1 MQKLSEVECLREHS
15 VFDVIM
21 SEIFLR
27 KMDSRLGQQ
36 KQLRQETLRLIEKE
50 QKLRLPAHTVDL
62 FLKHTAEEFRDEY
75 ISVLGKTSKRSA
87 AERKYIEQLG
97 NLAYNDAVEEMACE
111 ECPELKE
118 EFAKRHKDG
127 ISS

>member
-1 MQKLSEVECLREHS
+1 MQKLSEVECLRENS

-27 KMDSRLGQQ
+27 KMDSRLNQQ
-36 KQLRQETLRLIEKE
+36 QQLRQSTLRMIEKE
-50 QKLRLPAHTVDL
+50 QKLRLPAHTVDR

-118 EFAKRHKDG
+118 EFAKRRGNG
-127 ISS
+127 IGS